1 MKLILKTDFAFDC
14 KVIEIGRDGDVGAV
28 EVVGDFRLA
37 GERFTA
43 VRFEFT
49 DMYGK
54 RTRTKTYELS
64 EDRTVRFVLPAEV
77 TDTVGLVEMQAVLTG
92 QGIVRKSN
100 IVTLEVGESLNGED
114 AEVVGGSGE
123 YCPLLRFALD
133 GNGYLTL
140 TSTDES
146 GVVGTDFSDGTLI
159 VDFPRRYAVKGMRK
173 TETGRAELEI
183 TLEEER

>member
-1 MKLILKTDFAFDC
+1 MKLVLKTDFAFDC
-14 KVIEIGRDGDVGAV
+14 KTIRIGRDGDVGAV

-37 GERFTA
+37 GERFTD

-92 QGIVRKSN
+92 KGIVKKSN
-100 IVTLEVGESLNGED
+100 IVTLEVEESLNGED
-114 AEVVGGSGE
+114 GEVVGGDGQ
-123 YCPLLRFALD
+123 YCPLLWFAFD
-133 GNGYLTL
+133 ENGFLAL
-140 TSTDES
+140 VSTDES
-146 GVVGTDFSDGTLI
+146 GKIGLELTDGTLA
-159 VDFPRRYAVKGMRK
+159 VDYPRRYAVEGMRK

>member
-1 MKLILKTDFAFDC
+1 MKLTLKTDFAFDC
-14 KVIEIGRDGDVGAV
+14 KTIGIGRDGDVGAV
-28 EVVGDFRLA
+28 EIVGDFTLA
-37 GERFTA
+37 GERFTD
-43 VRFEFT
+43 VRFEFS

-54 RTRTKTYELS
+54 RLRTKTYELS
-64 EDRTVRFVLPAEV
+64 EDRTVRFALPAEV

-114 AEVVGGSGE
+114 GEVVGGSGE

-133 GNGYLTL
+133 ENGRLSL
-140 TSTDES
+140 VSTDES
-146 GVVGTDFSDGTLI
+146 GAVGIELSDGTLT
-159 VDFPRRYAVKGMRK
+159 VDYPQRYAVEGMQK